1 MPQSHVVCLPQKVNK
16 LESADELGVLINS
29 SAPEKWKPYCKHGYV
44 AQLRGDE
51 GTCPYTTFSV
61 PGFPEEWRF
70 LRHIK
75 KVVADKIFPKL
86 LEETVAKQP
95 APQND
100 RQKARID
107 VYRWTSK
114 NDLPDK
120 NQLSPEVNKWPEI
133 TASEE
138 APVVQHHA
146 PDQKAE
152 GSGDK
157 KRGRTR
163 RRSRSAGSVRAGQGR
178 GRPKGS
184 MPSRMMASCVVACR
198 DGQRRRARR
207 RRATTSRHLVR
218 NSTYTHQALFRARLP
233 QRCAFVPGAS
243 SCSHVGAFV
252 CVCVCVCS
260 PGLDS

>member
-1 MPQSHVVCLPQKVNK
+1 MIEVESVAMGSRDGGPKQKYILPYGKKLYAVPQSHVVCLPQKVNK

-44 AQLRGDE
+44 AQLKGDE

-86 LEETVAKQP
+86 LEETEAKQP

-100 RQKARID
+100 RQRARID

-133 TASEE
+133 TSLEE
-138 APVVQHHA
+138 QLRSCSITPQTQKRKKGGGADKNAREDEEVV
-146 PDQKAE
+146 KI
-152 GSGDK
+152 
-157 KRGRTR
+157 R
-163 RRSRSAGSVRAGQGR
+163 RVPKCVQVKVEVG
-178 GRPKGS
+178 PKGS
-184 MPSRMMASCVVACR
+184 YCINEC
-198 DGQRRRARR
+198 DGFVHIINNAAIAEAEDARE
-207 RRATTSRHLVR
+207 AEEG
-218 NSTYTHQALFRARLP
+218 NNEQ
-233 QRCAFVPGAS
+233 
-243 SCSHVGAFV
+243 
-252 CVCVCVCS
+252 
-260 PGLDS
+260 DI